1 MDPIKG
7 AGAVDYAMT
16 VPQNQNQVQGYD
28 DYASMPMVYEPEI
41 AEKKKSASSMLGMTA
56 LGAIALGSAIY
67 GFKKG
72 GQVKGLKNQVE
83 ELGTLNNEL
92 KTKLDAAEKKIEEL
106 TPAAKKTF
114 KEKCKNFFGK
124 LKFWGKKNA
133 DKAAEDTK
141 KAADEANKK

>member
-7 AGAVDYAMT
+7 ASAVDYAMT
-16 VPQNQNQVQGYD
+16 VPQNQNQIQGYE
-28 DYASMPMVYEPEI
+28 DYSSMPMVYEPEI
-41 AEKKKSASSMLGMTA
+41 AEKKKSASGMIGLTA
-56 LGAIALGSAIY
+56 LGIIAAGGLGFLA
-67 GFKKG
+67 GRNG
-72 GQVKGLKNQVE
+72 VKGLKNQVA
-83 ELGTLNNEL
+83 ELGTINNEL
-92 KTKLDAAEKKIEEL
+92 KTKLDAAE
-106 TPAAKKTF
+106 KKTF

>member
-1 MDPIKG
+1 
-7 AGAVDYAMT
+7 
-16 VPQNQNQVQGYD
+16 
-28 DYASMPMVYEPEI
+28 MPMVYEPEI
-41 AEKKKSASSMLGMTA
+41 AEKKKSASGMIGLTA
-56 LGAIALGSAIY
+56 LGIIAAGGLGFLA
-67 GFKKG
+67 GRNG
-72 GQVKGLKNQVE
+72 VKGLKNQVA
-83 ELGTLNNEL
+83 ELGTINNEL

>member
-7 AGAVDYAMT
+7 ASAVDYAMT
-16 VPQNQNQVQGYD
+16 VPQNQNQIQGYE
-28 DYASMPMVYEPEI
+28 DYSSMPMVYEPEI
-41 AEKKKSASSMLGMTA
+41 AEKKKSASGMIGLTA
-56 LGAIALGSAIY
+56 LGIIAAGGLGFLA
-67 GFKKG
+67 GRNG
-72 GQVKGLKNQVE
+72 VKGLKNQVA
-83 ELGTLNNEL
+83 ELGTINNEL
-92 KTKLDAAEKKIEEL
+92 KTKLDAAEKKLEEL